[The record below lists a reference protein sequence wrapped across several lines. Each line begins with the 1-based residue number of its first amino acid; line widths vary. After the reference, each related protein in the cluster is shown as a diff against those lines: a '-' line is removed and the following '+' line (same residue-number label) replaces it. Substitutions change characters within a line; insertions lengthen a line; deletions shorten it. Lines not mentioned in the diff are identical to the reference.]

1 MTDTSREDAYPLGPA
16 LEFLRSIWRLNH
28 ALERRSSHMERTMG
42 ITAPQ
47 RLVLRCVGMY
57 PGISAGNLAD
67 TLHLD
72 PGTISAT
79 LRRLEASGLLER
91 RKDPRDRRRTL
102 LGLTP
107 AGHALDRPSAGT
119 IEEAVRR
126 VLAQCSPETL
136 AATNRVVESLSAAL
150 ESEPSS

>member
-1 MTDTSREDAYPLGPA
+1 MTDIPTDATYPLGPA
-16 LEFLRSIWRLNH
+16 LEFLRSLWRLNH
-28 ALERRSSHMERTMG
+28 ALERRSTHMERTLG
-42 ITAPQ
+42 VTAPQ

-79 LRRLEASGLLER
+79 LRRLENAGLLER

-107 AGHALDRPSAGT
+107 AGHALDGPSPGT
-119 IEEAVRR
+119 IEEAVRA
-126 VLAQCSPETL
+126 VLARSTPESL
-136 AATNRVVESLSAAL
+136 AATLEVVEALSKTL
-150 ESEPSS
+150 EEDPAP